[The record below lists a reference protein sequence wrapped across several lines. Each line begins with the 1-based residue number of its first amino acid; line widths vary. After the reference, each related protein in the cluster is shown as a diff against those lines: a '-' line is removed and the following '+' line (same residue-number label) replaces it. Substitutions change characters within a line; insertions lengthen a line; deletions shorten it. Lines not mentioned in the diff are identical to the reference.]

1 MINCYF
7 NSESYYIV
15 GQNTE
20 IYSSLINP
28 ETDPIR
34 RAYWAFIM
42 LLPELES
49 QKDNITFFNDSR
61 LIDDMSGIVATLD
74 DWTQEAK
81 RISNQMLSSLYGI
94 ALFRK
99 KEAGQ
104 LDKILANGRS
114 KMIDSAAKQSLI
126 NSMEESFTRKHNK
139 RVQKL
144 RDSFF
149 GEKHGD

>member
-1 MINCYF
+1 
-7 NSESYYIV
+7 
-15 GQNTE
+15 
-20 IYSSLINP
+20 
-28 ETDPIR
+28 
-34 RAYWAFIM
+34 M

-74 DWTQEAK
+74 DWTREAK
-81 RISNQMLSSLYGI
+81 RISSQMLSSLYGI

-99 KEAGQ
+99 KEASQ

-114 KMIDSAAKQSLI
+114 KMIDPTAKQSLI